1 MLNTRG
7 QRRAYERA
15 LKKSDPEAYR
25 KWKADAHERGKQ
37 VHQSNIERMRIVRDE
52 FYENK
57 QRDIIKSMR
66 EAGKTDEQIDAYIAK
81 WVEGIKVF

>member
-25 KWKADAHERGKQ
+25 KWKAEALERGKQ
-37 VHQSNIERMRIVRDE
+37 VHQAHIERVRIVRDE
-52 FYENK
+52 FYEGK
-57 QRDIIKSMR
+57 QRDIIRSMR
-66 EAGKTDEQIDAYIAK
+66 EAGKTDEEIDAFIAQ
-81 WVEGIKVF
+81 WIEGIKVI